1 MNGGIAMAGTVDRT
15 QYEKYE
21 KLAVFIMPY
30 VRPELIKT
38 YNNFIKDRQPERF
51 IYENYIRETIPA
63 DENSSHPKYPVTLQD
78 MIAVST
84 YIALSQESVEAALGT
99 YREYRRFYKRN
110 LFKHVMEEIK
120 TPDKM
125 SPRNPQYLRNFAE
138 LKVAIAGI
146 ERSDDAN
153 TSIEAIMQDK
163 YLEIDKWRSDT
174 SAPITD
180 FAFIGK
186 RPVKQI
192 ANSFIY
198 DITFES
204 ITIIINNF
212 SGSIEGFNV
221 KFPTDLTNLPIIG
234 YSISKCYSPAFNRSG
249 RDQEE
254 SACPTDFPGKMDP
267 EHQTDD
273 RRRCYLLY
281 GTRAG
286 QSTSRSDRQDRRD
299 TC

>member
-138 LKVAIAGI
+138 LKVALA
-146 ERSDDAN
+146 
-153 TSIEAIMQDK
+153 
-163 YLEIDKWRSDT
+163 
-174 SAPITD
+174 
-180 FAFIGK
+180 
-186 RPVKQI
+186 V
-192 ANSFIY
+192 
-198 DITFES
+198 
-204 ITIIINNF
+204 
-212 SGSIEGFNV
+212 
-221 KFPTDLTNLPIIG
+221 
-234 YSISKCYSPAFNRSG
+234 
-249 RDQEE
+249 
-254 SACPTDFPGKMDP
+254 
-267 EHQTDD
+267 
-273 RRRCYLLY
+273 
-281 GTRAG
+281 
-286 QSTSRSDRQDRRD
+286 
-299 TC
+299 